1 MLPAVPTN
9 VPKARTGQAAGKV
22 EVEAEA
28 DEEEEEADADAP
40 EPAKARR
47 PVRQAVLS

>member
-28 DEEEEEADADAP
+28 DEVEEVDADAP